1 MATFNKF
8 MKIMENPTIEQVN
21 EYLHKEL
28 NMALAMI
35 QHKEQV
41 IKKLK
46 KEKEILE
53 TRFEVRSLLDSFS
66 DVMPDKIAKRSAS
79 VVEVNEN
86 VIKVNFG

>member
-35 QHKEQV
+35 QQKEQV

-86 VIKVNFG
+86 VIKVNFR